1 MSPSA
6 ALRTYVVSLSDGMGW
21 SLRALLP
28 VPDTAIAMTGYFE
41 KRSETDR
48 RPLQILFVVNQPDV
62 YRSPNSNT
70 WM

>member
-1 MSPSA
+1 
-6 ALRTYVVSLSDGMGW
+6 
-21 SLRALLP
+21 
-28 VPDTAIAMTGYFE
+28 MTGYFE

-70 WM
+70 WMCV